1 MIIEGSRILVLGANG
16 VLGSYISE
24 LLQSKGAQILGTA
37 RSNQSSVTLNANFSE
52 RLILDLNDPVSI
64 AAVASYLVSS
74 ELPLD
79 GVINA
84 AGVVGFGTVEAT
96 SSQMAAM
103 LMQVNHLG
111 PAELVTQLLP
121 VLKKSAEVGNTPI
134 VVGITGVV
142 AERAFPGMAAYV
154 ASKTAHAAWLS
165 ALALEIRR
173 AKIRVLDAHPGHTET
188 GLASR
193 SVFGSAPKFPQGL
206 TPEHVAQVIV
216 TAIERDATS
225 LTSADF

>member
-1 MIIEGSRILVLGANG
+1 MIIESSRILILGANG
-16 VLGSYISE
+16 VLGSHISE
-24 LLQSKGAQILGTA
+24 LLQRKGAQIVGTA
-37 RSNQSSVTLNANFSE
+37 RSNESSVTLAANLAE
-52 RLILDLNDPVSI
+52 RLILDLNEPVSI
-64 AAVASYLVSS
+64 ATLASYLVSS

-84 AGVVGFGTVEAT
+84 AGVVGFGTVDVT

-111 PAELVTQLLP
+111 PAELITQLLP
-121 VLKKSAEVGNTPI
+121 ALKKSAEIGNTPI

-154 ASKTAHAAWLS
+154 ASKTAHAAWLA
-165 ALALEIRR
+165 ALALEMRR

-188 GLASR
+188 GLAGR
-193 SVFGSAPKFPQGL
+193 AVFGSAPKFPQGL

-216 TAIERDATS
+216 NAIELDSTS
-225 LTSADF
+225 LSSADF

>member
-1 MIIEGSRILVLGANG
+1 MIIEGSRMLIVGANG
-16 VLGSYISE
+16 VLGSHISE
-24 LLQSKGAQILGTA
+24 LLQGKGAQIVGTA
-37 RSNQSSVTLNANFSE
+37 RTNQSSVTLHANLSE
-52 RLILDLNDPVSI
+52 RLILDLNEPTSI
-64 AAVASYLVSS
+64 ATLATYLVSS

-96 SSQMAAM
+96 TSQMATM

-111 PAELVTQLLP
+111 PAELITQLLP

-165 ALALEIRR
+165 ALALETRR

-206 TPEHVAQVIV
+206 TPEHVAEVIV
-216 TAIERDATS
+216 NSIEQDSTS
-225 LTSADF
+225 LASADF

>member
-16 VLGSYISE
+16 VLGSHVSE

-165 ALALEIRR
+165 ALALETRR
-173 AKIRVLDAHPGHTET
+173 EKIRVLDAHPGHTET

>member
-16 VLGSYISE
+16 VLGSHVCE

-165 ALALEIRR
+165 ALALETRR
-173 AKIRVLDAHPGHTET
+173 EKIRVLDAHPGHTET

-216 TAIERDATS
+216 NAIERDATS